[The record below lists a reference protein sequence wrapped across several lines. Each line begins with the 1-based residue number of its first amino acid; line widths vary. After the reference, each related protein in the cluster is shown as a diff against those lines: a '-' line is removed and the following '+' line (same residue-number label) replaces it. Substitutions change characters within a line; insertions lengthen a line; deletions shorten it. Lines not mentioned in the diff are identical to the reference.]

1 MIKEKQ
7 LIQTEDDDLL
17 RDVYSKGLI
26 NKNFY
31 GLNQYKTQKKLI
43 EQKKEV
49 EEETKMRLAKLE
61 EDMNEIKV
69 LLMEIAQLRGKQCQ

>member
-1 MIKEKQ
+1 MIEEKK
-7 LIQTEDDDLL
+7 LIQTEDDNLL

-26 NKNFY
+26 NKNVY

-43 EQKKEV
+43 EQKKEI
-49 EEETKMRLAKLE
+49 EEETKMRLSKLE

-69 LLMEIAQLRGKQCQ
+69 LLIEIAQLRGKKC